1 MSKKWPEQ
9 LITCLSL
16 PPFTAGMLAMYSA
29 VRARRLRPRVD
40 GRERNCGTLA
50 PLASKQG
57 LPPSPLFAVAAA
69 KLGPLTDDTELT
81 KERSHQ
87 RRNHDRREHRNF
99 CGVCFPKSGDIRSER
114 RRLSYYSCAARDA
127 AAQVHGGTSC
137 RIFCRRFFSRKPPSL
152 SLSSCL
158 DSFRSIGVSTSS
170 VNLEK
175 GVLFL
180 ATER

>member
-1 MSKKWPEQ
+1 MRGS
-9 LITCLSL
+9 CS
-16 PPFTAGMLAMYSA
+16 
-29 VRARRLRPRVD
+29 PRK
-40 GRERNCGTLA
+40 L
-50 PLASKQG
+50 G
-57 LPPSPLFAVAAA
+57 LPPSLLLRCSQSLQQTWLV
-69 KLGPLTDDTELT
+69 GPLTDDTELT

-114 RRLSYYSCAARDA
+114 RRLSYYSCAARC
-127 AAQVHGGTSC
+127 SC
-137 RIFCRRFFSRKPPSL
+137 TGARRSNTPDFLPPIL
-152 SLSSCL
+152 PCL

-180 ATER
+180 ATGRKVLTVTMPSCHCQPSSARILFPSIRIFVF

>member
-1 MSKKWPEQ
+1 
-9 LITCLSL
+9 
-16 PPFTAGMLAMYSA
+16 MYSVVLELMEGKEIA
-29 VRARRLRPRVD
+29 
-40 GRERNCGTLA
+40 
-50 PLASKQG
+50 G
-57 LPPSPLFAVAAA
+57 LLLPSQAGPPSLLLRCSQSLQQTWLV
-69 KLGPLTDDTELT
+69 GPLTDDTELT

-99 CGVCFPKSGDIRSER
+99 CGVCFPNSGDIRSER

-127 AAQVHGGTSC
+127 AAQVHGGATR
-137 RIFCRRFFSRKPPSL
+137 RIFCLRFFSRKPPSL
-152 SLSSCL
+152 VCL

-180 ATER
+180 ATGR